1 MVVECKIC
9 GSIFNEKR
17 FLKDLFRT
25 KEFHVCDECFK
36 KYPFEIEYNYFPL
49 DNHMLEVVSLFKKDN
64 NIDYGYFTEE
74 YSEIYK
80 TILKSNENKLLIHLN
95 IFYVSDEIL
104 TDYSHISTLL
114 DKEIIIL
121 TNILIV

>member
-1 MVVECKIC
+1 MECKIC

-25 KEFHVCDECFK
+25 KEFHVCEECLH

-64 NIDYGYFTEE
+64 NINYDFFTQE

-95 IFYVSDEIL
+95 KVYISEETL
-104 TDYSHISTLL
+104 MNYSYISTLL